1 MAGTGRRFP
10 PRVTDPSL
18 IPLAAIDMLGGAL
31 GWWSGDA
38 LWTRHASG
46 CNDWGLAE
54 LNAWRW
60 NESAADSLDVVGL
73 CGHGWKL
80 VALDAAELRL

>member
-1 MAGTGRRFP
+1 MAGTGGRFP
-10 PRVTDPSL
+10 PRVTEPSL
-18 IPLAAIDMLGGAL
+18 TPLATIDMLGGAL
-31 GWWSGDA
+31 GCIGEA

-46 CNDWGLAE
+46 CIAWGLAE

-73 CGHGWKL
+73 CSPSKKL
-80 VALDAAELRL
+80 DAPDAAELLL